1 MGGMALTSQGRGLQ
15 TLSERT
21 STEYTLGLD
30 IGGTKIAGGVVAFPE
45 GRLVSRRVIPTRP
58 ERGGQVVLEEALAL
72 AESLQVEAATQA
84 QPISGVG
91 VGLAELVDLEGN
103 VTSAHTLDWRGFP
116 VQALF
121 SRLAPAIVESDVRAP
136 ALAEAYLGAGRPFRL
151 FLYVTIGT
159 GISCCLVQEGRP
171 YAGARGGALVMAS
184 SPFSAICPTCGSLLQ
199 PVTEEIASGP
209 ALVARYRARLGAEAD
224 PTLTQAEAV
233 IAAAG
238 QGDQRAIEVIET
250 AGLALG
256 SSLGLV
262 INILGLVINILDP
275 EAVVIGGGL
284 GSAGG
289 LYWDN
294 LVEAT
299 RQHIWSEVTRTL
311 PILPAALGP
320 EAGLIG
326 AAATAWKQYQRNSE

>member
-1 MGGMALTSQGRGLQ
+1 MGEDRGLQ
-15 TLSERT
+15 ILSERT
-21 STEYTLGLD
+21 STEYLIGLD
-30 IGGTKIAGGVVAFPE
+30 IGGTKIAGGLVAFPE
-45 GRLVSRRVIPTRP
+45 GRIVNHRVIPTRP
-58 ERGGQVVLEEALAL
+58 ERGGQAVLEETLAL
-72 AESLQVEAATQA
+72 AESLQTEAAA
-84 QPISGVG
+84 QGRQVAGIG

-103 VTSAHTLDWRGFP
+103 VTSAHTLDWRDLP

-121 SRLAPAIVESDVRAP
+121 SRLAPAVVESDVRAP
-136 ALAEAYLGAGRPFRL
+136 ALAEALFGAGRSFRL

-184 SPFSAICPTCGSLLQ
+184 SPFSVICPTCGSLLQ

-209 ALVARYRARLGAEAD
+209 ALVTRYQALLGAKAGPD
-224 PTLTQAEAV
+224 FSRAEAV
-233 IAAAG
+233 LAAANE
-238 QGDQRAIEVIET
+238 GDQVAVEVIRT

-262 INILGLVINILDP
+262 INVLDP

-289 LYWDN
+289 FYWDS

-299 RQHIWSEVTRTL
+299 RQHIWSEMTRTL

-326 AAATAWKQYQRNSE
+326 AAATAWTRLQRDSE